1 MTLFEGLSFR
11 DSQMVLKSIGI
22 CKVFAEKLVSCYDDE
37 VGVFML
43 ISTIRSLQVHGGDEV
58 AGAPLLDLVFHV
70 YFTLVRIMVSGDGV
84 IQDKHKKEM
93 VRRLLSGV
101 IAPNASEQY
110 RKPVCFR
117 PLPVLEKSR
126 RMEAEPEEDFE
137 GVGILFTSEL

>member
-22 CKVFAEKLVSCYDDE
+22 CKVFAEKVCLNEVAFISTWFWYHLLLCLFQLVSCYDDE

-70 YFTLVRIMVSGDGV
+70 YFTLVR
-84 IQDKHKKEM
+84 
-93 VRRLLSGV
+93 
-101 IAPNASEQY
+101 
-110 RKPVCFR
+110 
-117 PLPVLEKSR
+117 
-126 RMEAEPEEDFE
+126 
-137 GVGILFTSEL
+137 